1 MRPDSRSFWDI
12 SVKIGLLCGAVAMVS
27 ACSMSIIPEGAARSL
42 PPQQSSQQDG
52 EWVTGDRAD
61 VPPSRPAYQN
71 GAPARFQPVDPA
83 QLVKIGEDSSRA
95 TGAGV
100 ALGPDISTL
109 NLGGAKAA
117 SALQSFRTSCSSL
130 VRREDNSGLTN
141 GADWQLSCDAA
152 QRWPDQ
158 DAARFFASYFETVQ
172 IGDGK
177 AFATGYFEP
186 QINGSRVRNQNY
198 QMPIYRRPD
207 NLLDVDLGLFSEAL
221 KDKRIRGK
229 IDGTKLVPFEDRAQ
243 IDDGAL
249 AGQGLELAWAH
260 DYIDLFFLQIQGSGR
275 LALPDGSIMRIGY
288 AGQNG
293 QDYTGIGKLMR
304 ERGLLADGKTN
315 MQGIVEWLRAH
326 PQEGMQIM
334 RENKSYVFFRELTG
348 PGPLGAMGHPVVART
363 SVAADRMFVPLGAPV
378 FLDMAHDI
386 ADGLWVAQ
394 DTGGAIKGANRFD
407 TFWGA
412 GEQAAQIAGGMSSSG
427 QALLFLPK
435 GTVVRLVA
443 ARQRSGQ

>member
-1 MRPDSRSFWDI
+1 M
-12 SVKIGLLCGAVAMVS
+12 KIGALFGAVAMVS
-27 ACSMSIIPEGAARSL
+27 ACSMTIIPEGIAQGRSAQ
-42 PPQQSSQQDG
+42 PES
-52 EWVTGDRAD
+52 EWVVGDMPATT
-61 VPPSRPAYQN
+61 PPPAFRN
-71 GAPARFQPVDPA
+71 GAPPIFQPVDPA
-83 QLVKIGEDSSRA
+83 QLVKIGDDPSRA
-95 TGAGV
+95 TGAGI
-100 ALGPDISTL
+100 ALGPDLTSL
-109 NLGGAKAA
+109 NLAGLKAET
-117 SALQSFRTSCSSL
+117 ALQSFRTSCSSL
-130 VRREDNSGLTN
+130 VRREDNSGLTK

-152 QRWPDQ
+152 QGWQDQ
-158 DAARFFASYFETVQ
+158 DAARFFASYFEAVQ
-172 IGDGK
+172 VGDGK

-186 QINGSRVRNQNY
+186 QIRGSRVRNALY
-198 QMPIYRRPD
+198 PVPIYRRPD
-207 NLLDVDLGLFSEAL
+207 NLVDVDLGLFSEAL

-229 IDGTKLVPFEDRAQ
+229 VEGAQFVPFDDRAQ

-249 AGQGLELAWAH
+249 AGKGLEIAWAQ

-326 PQEGMQIM
+326 PQEGMAIM

-378 FLDMAHDI
+378 VLDMEHDI
-386 ADGLWVAQ
+386 ADGIWVAQ
-394 DTGGAIKGANRFD
+394 DSGGAIKGANRFD

-412 GEQAAQIAGGMSSSG
+412 GEQAAQIAGGMSSRG
-427 QALLFLPK
+427 QALVLLPK
-435 GTVVRLVA
+435 GTVSRLVA
-443 ARQRSGQ
+443 ARQQPGE

>member
-1 MRPDSRSFWDI
+1 MR
-12 SVKIGLLCGAVAMVS
+12 IGALVGAMAMIS
-27 ACSMSIIPEGAARSL
+27 ACSMTIIPEGTARSQSA
-42 PPQQSSQQDG
+42 QQYG
-52 EWVTGDRAD
+52 EWVVGDRPDTPA
-61 VPPSRPAYQN
+61 PSPVFKN
-71 GAPARFQPVDPA
+71 GAPPIFQPVDPA
-83 QLVKIGEDSSRA
+83 QLVKIGDDPTRA
-95 TGAGV
+95 TGSGI
-100 ALGPDISTL
+100 ALGPDIASF
-109 NLGGAKAA
+109 NLPQAKAA
-117 SALQSFRTSCSSL
+117 SALSSFRTSCSSL

-141 GADWQLSCDAA
+141 GADWKLSCDAA
-152 QRWPDQ
+152 QGWQEQ
-158 DAARFFASYFETVQ
+158 DAARFFATYFEAVQ

-186 QINGSRVRNQNY
+186 QIRGSRVKSQNY
-198 QMPIYRRPD
+198 QIPVYRRPD

-229 IDGTKLVPFEDRAQ
+229 VDGTKLVPFEDRAL

-249 AGQGLELAWAH
+249 AGQGLEIAWAQ

-275 LALPDGSIMRIGY
+275 LALPDGSVMRIGY

-293 QDYTGIGKLMR
+293 HDYTGIGKVMR

-315 MQGIVEWLRAH
+315 MQGIVEWLRAN
-326 PQEGMQIM
+326 PQEGMKIM

-378 FLDMAHDI
+378 LLDMAHDI

-412 GEQAAQIAGGMSSSG
+412 GEEAAVIAGGMSSNG

-435 GTVVRLVA
+435 GTVSRLVA
-443 ARQRSGQ
+443 ARQNPGQ